1 MLTMIE
7 LYIYKRNADNDT
19 FIREML
25 TMIELYIYKRNET
38 MRNAHNDWTVHLQWL
53 NCTFIREMLTMIDLY
68 IYKRNAHN
76 DWTDIDVHDSVH
88 L

>member
-1 MLTMIE
+1 MLTMID
-7 LYIYKRNADNDT
+7 LYIYKRNA
-19 FIREML
+19 
-25 TMIELYIYKRNET
+25 
-38 MRNAHNDWTVHLQWL
+38 HNDWSVHLQEKYSQWL

-76 DWTDIDVHDSVH
+76 DWSVH

>member
-7 LYIYKRNADNDT
+7 LYIYKRNAHNDLICT

-25 TMIELYIYKRNET
+25 TMIELYIYKRN
-38 MRNAHNDWTVHLQWL
+38 ADNDW
-53 NCTFIREMLTMIDLY
+53 
-68 IYKRNAHN
+68 
-76 DWTDIDVHDSVH
+76 SVH

>member
-1 MLTMIE
+1 MLAQWLIC
-7 LYIYKRNADNDT
+7 T

-25 TMIELYIYKRNET
+25 TMIELYIYKRN
-38 MRNAHNDWTVHLQWL
+38 AHNEWL
-53 NCTFIREMLTMIDLY
+53 ICTFIREILTMIELY

-76 DWTDIDVHDSVH
+76 DWSVH

>member
-7 LYIYKRNADNDT
+7 LYIYKRNA
-19 FIREML
+19 
-25 TMIELYIYKRNET
+25 
-38 MRNAHNDWTVHLQWL
+38 HNDWTVHLQEKWQWL
-53 NCTFIREMLTMIDLY
+53 NCTFIREMVTMIELY

-76 DWTDIDVHDSVH
+76 DWTVH